1 MRFWPDNWGGGVNQ
15 PDPKLNRDY
24 CRESERKAMNI
35 KDTLHNFVQ
44 YLTEAFARIFSPN
57 NDEYPDVGMQPF
69 DSEPYHAPKGNS

>member
-1 MRFWPDNWGGGVNQ
+1 
-15 PDPKLNRDY
+15 
-24 CRESERKAMNI
+24 MNI

-44 YLTEAFARIFSPN
+44 YLTEAFARIFSPS

>member
-1 MRFWPDNWGGGVNQ
+1 MDSS
-15 PDPKLNRDY
+15 KSNRDC

-35 KDTLHNFVQ
+35 KDMLQDVAQ

-69 DSEPYHAPKGNS
+69 DAEPYHAPKGGS